1 MRWLG
6 GITDTMDLNVSKLG
20 ETVKDREPGV
30 LQSMMCAE
38 SLQSCPTLCSPM
50 GCSLPGSSVPGI
62 L

>member
-30 LQSMMCAE
+30 LQF
-38 SLQSCPTLCSPM
+38 T
-50 GCSLPGSSVPGI
+50 GCKEVDMA
-62 L
+62 